1 VVHNLRS
8 LRGLKTSLWG
18 LKTSRWGPALAGPFV
33 IVALLACSAACRDAT
48 DDVRL
53 LFAGDYVFTP
63 SEQRVIERIANDAAR
78 DARQHLP
85 SLAKSITV
93 RAQSG
98 KKVIPELGA
107 IAEPAPPDYVVWTVD
122 PDRPEGVA
130 KIAEAHL
137 RAALFHEFH
146 HLVRLTT
153 LPAGTVIDRA
163 ILEGM
168 ATAFERDFAQ
178 ANYPWGQ
185 YPDDVASWVETLLAL
200 PSDEK
205 RTEWISQQP
214 NGGRWITYRAG
225 TYIVDQAMK
234 KLGKTSAE
242 LVSTPSADILSALPR

>member
-1 VVHNLRS
+1 VVHTLKKS
-8 LRGLKTSLWG
+8 L
-18 LKTSRWGPALAGPFV
+18 WGPALAGP
-33 IVALLACSAACRDAT
+33 IVAVALMSCIAACRGGT

-53 LFAGDYVFTP
+53 LFAGDYAFTA
-63 SEQRVIERIANDAAR
+63 SERRVIERIANDAAR

-85 SLAKSITV
+85 GLAKPITV

-122 PDRPEGVA
+122 TDRPEGVV

-153 LPAGTVIDRA
+153 LQASTVMDRA
-163 ILEGM
+163 ISEGM

-185 YPDDVASWVETLLAL
+185 YPDNVASWVETLLTL
-200 PSDEK
+200 PDDEK
-205 RTEWISQQP
+205 RNAWISQQP
-214 NGGRWITYRAG
+214 NGGRWVTYRAG

-242 LVSTPSADILSALPR
+242 LVSMPTPEILATLSR